1 MTWLRT
7 ACWRLFALLP
17 ALLLATAAAA
27 HPIGSLDDGA
37 SAVVTAARLDP
48 PGEAAIALVD
58 QPLASGSPAH
68 DGSGPSAE
76 QLAESP
82 GELLVHRDDPATAR
96 IDPTA
101 APADASSG
109 ATGAWLKRNPQQHS
123 SAAPQRRLA
132 PQAGEEIGAAMS
144 ALEDVLLDTLL
155 TATDAHRDPD
165 GRIVFSLAGLDGFH
179 LAMQGRAVSI
189 GHGELSLATVGQGD
203 GLTRDE
209 MQQAASRGSPQAAND
224 GNPARQLIVF
234 AEETI
239 QYPLFWVVI
248 GTLLIGKAALLVARR
263 QGRRRSRRMT
273 SRSRQPVQA
282 KPIRK
287 RVRFR
292 LKRRPL
298 QERLQGP

>member
-1 MTWLRT
+1 M
-7 ACWRLFALLP
+7 
-17 ALLLATAAAA
+17 TAA
-27 HPIGSLDDGA
+27 G
-37 SAVVTAARLDP
+37 RRR
-48 PGEAAIALVD
+48 
-58 QPLASGSPAH
+58 
-68 DGSGPSAE
+68 E

-109 ATGAWLKRNPQQHS
+109 ATGAWPKRNPQQHS